1 MLIPVHHHGQGLPEL
16 DQIARV
22 AAEAAGWDA
31 ARTRQEAAA
40 YAAAVRRRY
49 QIVAP
54 AIAVPATRALRASA
68 A

>member
-1 MLIPVHHHGQGLPEL
+1 MALFAAGQGLPEIE
-16 DQIARV
+16 QIARV
-22 AAEAAGWDA
+22 AAETAGWDA
-31 ARTRQEAAA
+31 ERTRSEAAA

-54 AIAVPATRALRASA
+54 AAAMPIARALRASA